1 MEPSSR
7 HRLAEASF
15 RRLITSAGLDP
26 PDGVEYDADS
36 LIFRW
41 EGPQVAVVVDLESPA
56 DGCCN

>member
-15 RRLITSAGLDP
+15 RRLITSAGLDQ
-26 PDGVEYDADS
+26 PDEVDYDPDS

-41 EGPQVAVVVDLESPA
+41 AGPKVAVVVDLDEP
-56 DGCCN
+56 